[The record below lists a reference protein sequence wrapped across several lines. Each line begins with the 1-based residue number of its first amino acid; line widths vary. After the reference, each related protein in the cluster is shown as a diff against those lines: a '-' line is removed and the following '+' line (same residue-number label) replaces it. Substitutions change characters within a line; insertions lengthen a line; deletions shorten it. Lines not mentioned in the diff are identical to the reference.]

1 MHVCLNSSCPYFS
14 LGSESF
20 GVVSKFLKIHLFYFP
35 LAVLILR
42 YFAVAFS
49 SCGTWASHCSGFSFC
64 RARALGSGL
73 SSCGARA

>member
-49 SCGTWASHCSGFSFC
+49 SCSKWGASSVPCMVSRC
-64 RARALGSGL
+64 
-73 SSCGARA
+73 